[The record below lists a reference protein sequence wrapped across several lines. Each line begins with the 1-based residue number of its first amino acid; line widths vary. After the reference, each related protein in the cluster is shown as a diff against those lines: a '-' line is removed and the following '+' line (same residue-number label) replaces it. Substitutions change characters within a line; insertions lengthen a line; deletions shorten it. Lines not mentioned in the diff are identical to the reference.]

1 MSDKKTLGLFEG
13 IGIELEYMIVNRDT
27 LDVLPIAD
35 ELIRRV
41 VGTYSNDYEKEG
53 ICWSNELALH
63 VVELKT
69 CGPVA
74 TLSEAGPLFHE
85 DIRRINDIVSD
96 FNGMLMPSGAHP
108 WMDPCT
114 EARLWPHGQR
124 TIYETYHR
132 IFNCEGHGW
141 TNLQSCHLN
150 LPFKGSEEFGR
161 LHAAIRLILPIIPAI
176 AASTPILD
184 ATLQPFLD
192 TRMEYYRTNSARISS
207 ITGEIIPEPI
217 FTPVAY
223 NNEIFERMYRDIEPF
238 DPDGTLRDEWL
249 NARGA
254 IARFDRNAI
263 EIRIIDVQECPRADL
278 AVSAAI
284 CGVLK
289 AIVAERWCGFPNQM
303 AWQVGPLKKILM
315 DTVRMAEGAVIS
327 DPAYLESFGL
337 AGQREISA
345 GELWRYLADQVEM
358 ERELTPTFH
367 AIVKHGSLSN
377 RILRSL
383 AGEITRQ
390 NLKMVYRELSDCLRL
405 NRLFL
410 PKP

>member
-1 MSDKKTLGLFEG
+1 MRGKKTLGLFEG

-27 LDVLPIAD
+27 LDVLPVAD
-35 ELIRRV
+35 ELLKSV
-41 VGTYSNDYEKEG
+41 VGSYSNDYEKEG

-69 CGPVA
+69 GVPVA
-74 TLSEAGPLFHE
+74 TLSETNPLFQE
-85 DIRRINDIVSD
+85 DVRLINEIVSN

-124 TIYETYHR
+124 TIYETYHK

-150 LPFKGSEEFGR
+150 LPFNGSEEFGR
-161 LHAAIRLILPIIPAI
+161 LHAAIRLVLPLIPAI

-217 FTPVAY
+217 FTPLAY

-263 EIRIIDVQECPRADL
+263 EIRIIDVQECPVADL
-278 AVSAAI
+278 AISAAI

-289 AIVAERWCGFPNQM
+289 AIVTERWCSFPNQM
-303 AWQVGPLKKILM
+303 AWQVQPLKKILM
-315 DTVRMAEGAVIS
+315 DTVRVAEDAVIS
-327 DPAYLESFGL
+327 DASYLENFGLSGQKAMSARELWQYL
-337 AGQREISA
+337 AGQVEI
-345 GELWRYLADQVEM
+345 
-358 ERELTPTFH
+358 ERELVPTFA
-367 AIVKHGSLSN
+367 AIVKHGSLAN
-377 RILRSL
+377 RIVRSL
-383 AGEITRQ
+383 AGEITRE
-390 NLKMVYRELSDCLRL
+390 NLTSVYRELCACLKK

-410 PKP
+410 P

>member
-1 MSDKKTLGLFEG
+1 MSRKKILGLFG
-13 IGIELEYMIVNRDT
+13 GAGIELEYMIVNRDS

-35 ELIRRV
+35 ELLKAV
-41 VGTYSNDYEKEG
+41 VGSYSNDYEKEG

-69 CGPVA
+69 CGPVVN
-74 TLSEAGPLFHE
+74 LSETAKLFYN
-85 DIRRINDIVSD
+85 DIKLINDILSEY
-96 FNGMLMPSGAHP
+96 NGTLMPTGAHP

-114 EARLWPHGQR
+114 EAKLWPHGQR

-150 LPFKGSEEFGR
+150 LPFSGSDEFGR
-161 LHAAIRLILPIIPAI
+161 LHAAIRLVLPIIPAL

-184 ATLQPFLD
+184 SRRQPFLD

-238 DPDGTLRDEWL
+238 DPEGTLRDEWL

-263 EIRIIDVQECPRADL
+263 EIRIIDIQECSKSDL
-278 AVSAAI
+278 AIAAGI
-284 CGVLK
+284 IAVLK
-289 AIVAERWCGFPNQM
+289 AIVQGKWSDFPNQM
-303 AWQVGPLKKILM
+303 AWQVGPLKKILL
-315 DTVRMAEGAVIS
+315 DTVREAGDAVIT
-327 DPAYLESFGL
+327 DRAYLESFGILGQESLSVADLWSYL
-337 AGQREISA
+337 AGQIDIEE
-345 GELWRYLADQVEM
+345 ELGG
-358 ERELTPTFH
+358 TFDN
-367 AIVKHGSLSN
+367 IVKQGSLAK
-377 RILRSL
+377 RILKSL
-383 AGEITRQ
+383 DGEITRQ
-390 NLKMVYRELSDCLRL
+390 NLKKVYRQLSECLKE

-410 PKP
+410 P